1 MGSNDVPPAHCPS
14 WVVPTSTALLGIG
27 VLFWDATY
35 ILMTRRALATKTY
48 GMPLLALAFNVSWE
62 LVYAFY
68 VSEMILEKLGF
79 AFWLLLD
86 IGLIYTTVRF
96 GPEAWRHTNPW
107 VGRNIGWLFALMTAV
122 GCVGHYAFAA
132 WWMSE
137 PHRGSGDK
145 TGKFWAGQDAYDATE
160 VAFWSAAVCQLA
172 GSAGSLAML
181 ITRGHSGGTSYLI
194 WLCRALGTLIG
205 LVFANV
211 FLWWFWPEAHGF
223 VFSPFAVFLWGTSL
237 VCDIMYPFV
246 LWQVR
251 RSEVLLPDGTL
262 AMSSAGQATLA
273 APGNHEKKKQ

>member
-48 GMPLLALAFNVSWE
+48 GMPLLALALNVSWE

-181 ITRGHSGGTSYLI
+181 IIRGHSGGTSYLI
-194 WLCRALGTLIG
+194 W
-205 LVFANV
+205 
-211 FLWWFWPEAHGF
+211 
-223 VFSPFAVFLWGTSL
+223 
-237 VCDIMYPFV
+237 
-246 LWQVR
+246 
-251 RSEVLLPDGTL
+251 
-262 AMSSAGQATLA
+262 
-273 APGNHEKKKQ
+273 